1 MWVLPFWCLQDKEV
15 LQKEAGVDTD
25 HQTLG
30 PIILVHFNSVK
41 HKPRDRTPAW
51 SGAPSAGNK
60 IPSPYG
66 TASGCRLSFYSLPC
80 SFCWGCSGF
89 LCPPPHT
96 LIYSYSQ
103 TACFSLCPET
113 FSLRYSH
120 CPLPY
125 FTQLSGQ
132 KAKLPPPQPPCS
144 ISSAAHPPQHLS
156 HFTPAP

>member
-1 MWVLPFWCLQDKEV
+1 MWVLPFWCLQDKEA

-103 TACFSLCPET
+103 TACFHSVQKGFP
-113 FSLRYSH
+113 SDIHIVH
-120 CPLPY
+120 CPTSHSSL
-125 FTQLSGQ
+125 
-132 KAKLPPPQPPCS
+132 AKKPSCPRRPPCS